1 MSTEVRGS
9 SKLCTPAFRSFGQ
22 DSLNLFTALQ
32 RGKLAY
38 NVVCSKRIVPEVLSI
53 KKLAFSLVALLVT
66 LIAFAQSAR
75 PNAEE
80 TIAALEEGITN
91 LPLEAALTT
100 IGGWRETLEAS
111 DDTALRIIG
120 VQLGDLTTALQSE
133 PINPGEVGSLLTAL
147 GKATVIVGEDA
158 DNDQALAIGDL
169 LTQAGTMLSV
179 EAAEVGTNSGG
190 SE

>member
-1 MSTEVRGS
+1 M
-9 SKLCTPAFRSFGQ
+9 
-22 DSLNLFTALQ
+22 
-32 RGKLAY
+32 
-38 NVVCSKRIVPEVLSI
+38 
-53 KKLAFSLVALLVT
+53 KKLALVLVAALVT

-75 PNAEE
+75 PSAEE

-100 IGGWRETLEAS
+100 ISGWREMLEAS

-133 PINPGEVGSLLTAL
+133 PINPGEVSSLLTAL

-169 LTQAGTMLSV
+169 LTQAGTTLSV
-179 EAAEVGTNSGG
+179 EAADGGTTSSGG
-190 SE
+190 Q